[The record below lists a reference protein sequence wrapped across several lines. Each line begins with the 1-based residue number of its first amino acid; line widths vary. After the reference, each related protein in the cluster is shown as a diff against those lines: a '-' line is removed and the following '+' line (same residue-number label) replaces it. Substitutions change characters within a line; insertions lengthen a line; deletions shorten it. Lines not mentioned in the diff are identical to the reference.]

1 MRATERPNRYL
12 NYRYFMYELRNWRK
26 ERSTWRSTWRSRLRR
41 DVLCRQNPGGG
52 ALAPTPA
59 RFARSLF
66 TARLAVTASP
76 KKPCEE
82 QDA

>member
-1 MRATERPNRYL
+1 MRATERSNRYF

-26 ERSTWRSTWRSRLRR
+26 ERSTWRSRLRR

-59 RFARSLF
+59 RFVRSLF

-76 KKPCEE
+76 KKPC
-82 QDA
+82 ARA